1 MTLPPNYCRVAI
13 AGASS
18 LRGKDLAAAMEERN
32 FPSTDIRL
40 LDDEVIEGTLTEAAG
55 EPVVIEGVDDESFTA
70 VRFAFFTGS
79 REFTR
84 RHWKQAQRS
93 GATLI
98 DLSGELAAQGDALP
112 FIPALRAKLPPP
124 RPIAGKL
131 LSSPPAAAIIS
142 CALLAGLRELP
153 LVRLAIT
160 FFQPVT
166 ERGQAGVDEL
176 EAQTVNLLAMKPITQ
191 EVYGAQVAF
200 NLLSRYGEQSK
211 EDLRATRRQVA
222 ASVQQYVAGRCP
234 AAAIDLIQVPVFYGY
249 GFSAFAELAAPPEPG
264 VLARALEGAGIQ
276 VLASSQ
282 SPTNMSVAGE
292 SLISVAEVEAD
303 FAVNNGC
310 WIWGAADNLRL
321 ASSNALSIAETLLA
335 S

>member
-1 MTLPPNYCRVAI
+1 MTFPPNFCRVAI

-18 LRGKDLAAAMEERN
+18 LRGKDLAAAMEERS

-55 EPVVIEGVDDESFTA
+55 EPVVIEGVDDESFTG

-131 LSSPPAAAIIS
+131 LASPPAAAIMA
-142 CALLAGLRELP
+142 CTLLAGLRELP

-200 NLLSRYGEQSK
+200 NLLSRYGEASK

-222 ASVQQYVAGRCP
+222 ESVQQYVAGRGP

-249 GFSAFAELAAPPEPG
+249 GFSAFAELAAPPQPG
-264 VLARALEGAGIQ
+264 VLARALEGAGVQ
-276 VLASSQ
+276 VLAPGE

-292 SLISVAEVEAD
+292 SQISVAEMEPDV
-303 FAVNNGC
+303 AVTNGC